1 MGCGDTGRT
10 FTMVDHRDDEG
21 LSQGIHWG
29 KHETY
34 LGGKIV
40 RTRTSSLMIQLLSE
54 YLLMAVP
61 NGGRNNKHKNE
72 NIKPHRFLSHREQI
86 VLGLLGLGQLTT
98 PFHC

>member
-10 FTMVDHRDDEG
+10 FAMVDQRYKG
-21 LSQGIHWG
+21 MSRGIRWG

-34 LGGKIV
+34 LAGKIV
-40 RTRTSSLMIQLLSE
+40 KTRTSLLMIQLLSK

-72 NIKPHRFLSHREQI
+72 NIKPHGFLSHREQI
-86 VLGLLGLGQLTT
+86 VLCLLGLGQLTT
-98 PFHC
+98 PFRC